1 MELKKFQKTLL
12 NSLNEHR
19 FSLVKHSRQMG
30 VSTVLIEF
38 IIEKLINKNDI
49 TIVLFAEK
57 LSSCK
62 GLLNK
67 IRLDNRIISLKKI
80 KETVS
85 YLELENGNRIKIAST
100 LDGLRGYGFEYLVID
115 NACFISNLDNLL
127 TSILP
132 ILTYR
137 ETTKLIIASSNKKG
151 NSYFNE
157 LFSDDNNIFVKNIL
171 HWSIDE
177 ENIKKYE
184 EYKLLVDS
192 ETFKIEMDLE
202 DVSGK
207 SNKDH
212 LLTFRV
218 NDDLYMALSKKLLS
232 LDLSLSEYLRMLI
245 KHDTYE

>member
-115 NACFISNLDNLL
+115 NACFINKLDNLL

-132 ILTYR
+132 MLTYK

-151 NSYFNE
+151 YSYFNE
-157 LFSDDNNIFVKNIL
+157 LFSDNNNIFVKNIL